1 MIENGPTVGPRNHST
16 DGGCKE
22 MARNAMKSWSNTML
36 YKKYEVPSHFRE
48 DAGVDFFCRVEVFKF
63 LELDDEAIL
72 MKRLIVG
79 LLWGPVLFL
88 FFADFVGCGFVCI
101 LWNLSKSG
109 CYLEDI

>member
-36 YKKYEVPSHFRE
+36 YKKYEVPSHLSE

-88 FFADFVGCGFVCI
+88 FFVVFVCI
-101 LWNLSKSG
+101 LWNFSKSG
-109 CYLEDI
+109 CYLED